1 MTRHNRTGWQKA
13 YTREAVFWIIRPFSA
28 GKDQKNTPK
37 GTNMGLRERKKD
49 RTRLQLL
56 HAALELIGQQGFEET
71 TIMQIAAAIDV
82 SPRTVLR
89 YFPTKEDI
97 IVSWVEDG
105 MNIFLACMEQRPA
118 DEPAHQSLLACAREL
133 LKTYQERADFY
144 LIIERTIASSSSISA
159 RKQEMSAAL
168 GKKVSQIL
176 AERTENNGQAI
187 LRNELYPI
195 VVFSILRVVIRT
207 WVSLDGK
214 RPLLDL
220 FNEAAALIQFQ
231 A

>member
-1 MTRHNRTGWQKA
+1 
-13 YTREAVFWIIRPFSA
+13 
-28 GKDQKNTPK
+28 
-37 GTNMGLRERKKD
+37 MGLRERKKD

-56 HAALELIGQQGFEET
+56 HAALELIGRQGFEET
-71 TIMQIAAAIDV
+71 TINQIAAAIDV

-105 MNIFLACMEQRPA
+105 MKIFLASLEQRPA
-118 DEPAHQSLLACAREL
+118 DEPAHLSLLAGAREL
-133 LKTYQERADFY
+133 LKSYQERADFY
-144 LIIERTIASSSSISA
+144 LIIERTIASSSGISA

-176 AERTENNGQAI
+176 ADRTENNEQAI

-220 FNEAAALIQFQ
+220 FNEASALIQFQ